1 MSTLAKAYLPD
12 GQYVFLPV
20 DPVTWTDQ
28 APGVKGTSLHAP
40 NLEMDAGGCM
50 LWHRQR
56 PLFQGIATLAQSI
69 PSRVYTA
76 ITGLSELVDL
86 WSGHSDVTNTG
97 RYFAPRTNSDDGAGA
112 GDWYL
117 ATGYVPFSSSAT
129 NDFIAGLRVNGGGTI
144 LEGARIAGG
153 AGHVVD
159 TMIIDLVKLSG
170 NASDYL
176 ELVGYNDTAAAVNTA
191 VSGKTPSLTVRWVC
205 QSDNGFITNFTPAL
219 PATPH
224 TWTATDV
231 LTGSATG
238 GAKVPLNVELRD
250 MVRFLNNPPIARITA
265 SGTVQTIPTGTGWTS
280 INFTTAGETVDNYGG
295 WAIANPSRYTCQ
307 RAGLYLIAGLGN
319 LIETASNSGYRAI
332 RLLQTFAAGGTQA
345 YAGWST
351 VPDPLRPTGTALY
364 ATGLIRMAAGDYVE
378 VQMQQTSGA
387 SRSLNTT
394 AGNAS
399 RIVAVWMAA

>member
-1 MSTLAKAYLPD
+1 MATNAKIYLPD
-12 GQYVFLPV
+12 GQFLQLPV
-20 DPVTWTDQ
+20 DPLTWIDKSAT
-28 APGVKGTSLHAP
+28 APGDALRARF
-40 NLEMDAGGCM
+40 LESDAGGTM
-50 LWHRQR
+50 AWNRQR
-56 PLFQGIATLAQSI
+56 PIFQGIATLAQSI

-76 ITGLSELVDL
+76 ITGMSELIDN

-97 RYFAPRTNSDDGAGA
+97 RYLAPFTGSDNGAGA

-117 ATGYVPFSSSAT
+117 CTGYVPFNSSVT
-129 NDFIAGLRVNGGGTI
+129 NVFIAGLRVNGGGTI
-144 LEGARIAGG
+144 LEGARVPGG

-159 TMIIDLVKLSG
+159 TMVIDLVQLSG
-170 NASDYL
+170 LGSEYV

-205 QSDNGFITNFTPAL
+205 QSTNGFITAFTPAL

-250 MVRFLNNPPIARITA
+250 TVRFLNNPPIARVTA
-265 SGTVQTIPTGTGWTS
+265 SGTVQTIPTGTTWTS
-280 INFTTAGETVDNYGG
+280 INFTTAGKTVDNYGG

-319 LIETASNSGYRAI
+319 LIETAANTGYRAI
-332 RLLQTFAAGGTQA
+332 RLQQTFAAGGTQT
-345 YAGWST
+345 YAGWTS
-351 VPDPLRPTGTALY
+351 VPDPARPTGTALY
-364 ATGLIRMAAGDYVE
+364 ANGLIRMAAGDYVE

-387 SRSLNTT
+387 ARTLNTT